1 MKNESKI
8 FTIYIH
14 LKTYHYLNEYIYMKN
29 ESKFFTIFQ
38 GVTMT
43 IDEALANDDWI
54 IAMEKE
60 LHQFT
65 RNNVW
70 TLVPKLEN
78 ESIIGTRWVF
88 RNKLDE
94 QGKVVRNKARLV
106 AQGYNQQKGIDFTK
120 THVPIARLKAI
131 RIILAFALYFFKW
144 MLKVIC

>member
-1 MKNESKI
+1 
-8 FTIYIH
+8 
-14 LKTYHYLNEYIYMKN
+14 
-29 ESKFFTIFQ
+29 
-38 GVTMT
+38 MT

-94 QGKVVRNKARLV
+94 QAEWRRRRVERRCHFKEKMSQEEAHHHRK
-106 AQGYNQQKGIDFTK
+106 
-120 THVPIARLKAI
+120 PWI
-131 RIILAFALYFFKW
+131 RA
-144 MLKVIC
+144 